1 MLMLPRKGATTCVG
15 TLQGRRIGTI
25 ISSSSGTQTHARRR
39 EHQPSTA
46 SQARH
51 NSSFIKRV
59 MEQVKQDMDK
69 NEGLRK
75 AREDF
80 EKSGASDA
88 RDKLR
93 EQARAQEVKLR
104 QWKETMST
112 HADTTKGMFVK
123 MREQADREKEKMRE
137 RMAAAQADPKADES
151 SSSPADANPYV
162 EQARSLSA
170 QGIQFIRSATSSLTG
185 ALSAGGGRMLDAT
198 KASLMLLHPKEGQT
212 RHEAWKAER
221 DRQREE
227 REAREKEAA
236 DKATDAQGAQE
247 GAASTPEPEP
257 VANTSAS
264 AIVIRKTSTW
274 DRFGANLRDMPFLSS
289 VYDNPLFD
297 RMFAE
302 TELAQSL
309 REMKEIDPYFSLAD
323 FADQIEHVIAPHVVK
338 SFLAGDREALQRQC
352 AGPAFAA
359 VDSSMK
365 EREKQK
371 CYLDSDILMGPCE
384 VELKGARSLDST
396 APSFIWTFQCQ
407 QINCLRDSKDEVIE
421 GAVDDIRTVYYAMA
435 ITRHP
440 AIDEDP
446 EEALNLEYP
455 WQVSE
460 LAIVGNQQCW

>member
-1 MLMLPRKGATTCVG
+1 MMLPRKGATTCVRVQR
-15 TLQGRRIGTI
+15 TLHGGRIGTAV
-25 ISSSSGTQTHARRR
+25 SSSSGTEAYTRRI
-39 EHQPSTA
+39 EHQPSTT
-46 SQARH
+46 QARH
-51 NSSFIKRV
+51 NSGFIKRV
-59 MEQVKQDMDK
+59 MEQVKQDMNK
-69 NEGLRK
+69 NENYRK

-80 EKSGASDA
+80 EKSSASEA

-93 EQARAQEVKLR
+93 EQAKNQEVRLR
-104 QWKETMST
+104 QWKENLSST
-112 HADTTKGMFVK
+112 AGTTKYMFAK
-123 MREQADREKEKMRE
+123 MRQQAEAEKEKLRLKM
-137 RMAAAQADPKADES
+137 QDPTKTADPSGS
-151 SSSPADANPYV
+151 STAEANPYA
-162 EQARSLSA
+162 EQARLLSA
-170 QGIQFIRSATSSLTG
+170 QTINFVKSATSSVKG
-185 ALSAGGGRMLDAT
+185 VISSGGGRVLDAT
-198 KASLMLLHPKEGQT
+198 KASMAVLNAREGQT

-221 DRQREE
+221 DRNREE
-227 REAREKEAA
+227 RENREKDAA
-236 DKATDAQGAQE
+236 DKAT
-247 GAASTPEPEP
+247 AAEAEKEAAAAEPEP
-257 VANTSAS
+257 IPNTAAS
-264 AIVIRKTSTW
+264 AIVVRKTSTW

-309 REMKEIDPYFSLAD
+309 REMKEIDPYFTLAD
-323 FADQIEHVIAPHVVK
+323 FAEEIEHVIAPHVVK
-338 SFLAGDREALQRQC
+338 SFLAGDRDTLQRQC

-384 VELKGARSLDST
+384 VELKGAKSLDS
-396 APSFIWTFQCQ
+396 APPSFIWTFQTQ
-407 QINCLRDSKDEVIE
+407 QINCLRDSKHEVIE

-440 AIDEDP
+440 TIDGDP

-455 WQVSE
+455 WQISE